1 MAENEKKT
9 PETVESADVKKAEK
23 TDVKAVKAKKDKPS
37 FFSRAAAWLRT
48 TKAELKK
55 ISWTPRKAVLKNTG
69 LVLVAMVL
77 LAAVIGLLDYAFSSG
92 IVGLSRI
99 I

>member
-9 PETVESADVKKAEK
+9 TENVEAVEAKKADTK
-23 TDVKAVKAKKDKPS
+23 VVKAKKDKPS
-37 FFSRAAAWLRT
+37 FFSRAAAWFRT

-55 ISWTPRKAVLKNTG
+55 IAWTPRKAVLKNTG

-77 LAAVIGLLDYAFSSG
+77 LAAVIGVLDVAFSKG
-92 IVGLSRI
+92 IVGLSSI
-99 I
+99 FH